1 MASESELLDYLKK
14 VTAELHETR
23 ERQRVAEEKAAE
35 PIAIVG
41 MACRFPGGVASA
53 EDLWQVVAEG
63 RDVIGDFPSDRG
75 WGVETLYDPDPA
87 RPDTSYVRSGGFL
100 TDAAGFDAEF
110 FGLSPRESLAMDPQ
124 QRLLLETSWELFEGL
139 GADPADLRGSRTGV
153 FVGAGTQGYVSAA
166 TQSAEE
172 VRGHLATGNALS
184 VASGRISYLF
194 GLEGP
199 SLTVDTACSSSL
211 VALHLAMQSLRR
223 GECSL
228 ALAGGTTVISSPL
241 VFVEFSRQRG
251 LAPDGRCKPFSASAD
266 GTGWAEGVGLIAVE
280 RLSDARRDGHPV
292 LALVRGS
299 AVNSDGASNG
309 LTAPNGP
316 AQQRVIRQALADAGL
331 SPAQID
337 AVEAHGTGTVLGDPI
352 EAQALQ
358 ATYGQRP
365 VEQPL
370 WLGSLKSNLGHT
382 QAAAGMAALIKMVQ
396 ALRHESL
403 PRTLHID
410 RPTPHVDWSDGAV
423 RLLTEA
429 RPWPAGERTRRAG
442 ISSFGISGTNS
453 HVIIE
458 EAPPEPDGTWPEPA
472 TGPVVWMVS
481 ARTGAALVDG
491 CARIAA
497 AVSTG
502 TAAGAS
508 AVEVATA
515 LAGRATRFAHRAAV
529 VGEDIETLAARLMS
543 APAADEAVEPV
554 AVTLRLTGEPAD
566 AADIRD
572 LRDAFPPFADALA
585 QVAAELTT
593 ATGEDVPAA
602 IEKDL
607 DGRLVSLTG
616 WLALLRMWRH
626 LGVQPVAGHGDAA
639 RAAAYLGGD
648 CTLHEALD
656 MDAAAPANAAEGEGP
671 TLESGFGPHTRWA
684 RTDFLAELARL
695 WEGGVPVDWRRVF
708 PRTAVRPVTLPP
720 YPFQRTRFWPD
731 EPSAANVATAGLQPA
746 GHPLLGALTT
756 TVDGAGVSAFGRLS
770 LSTHA
775 WLGDH
780 VVGGQVFLPG
790 TAFVELA
797 LHLGRVTG
805 CPGLDELV
813 LETPLVLAAE
823 GARLLRAEIG
833 GPDDQGRREIS
844 VYSREEGTAGEEGA
858 DGGDVW
864 IRHATGTLST
874 TVASAATRSAWPP
887 AGAQQLDITGLYD
900 RLSAAGLDY
909 GPRFQGLTQAWSD
922 GEALYAKVRLPD
934 EAHGQARRFA
944 LPPALSDA
952 VLHTLALRGGNES
965 TGMLPFLWQG
975 VTLHATGATELWAR
989 LRGGVDDIVT
999 LDLADGDGAPV
1010 ATVTGLTMRP
1020 IGSADS
1026 ARDAVRDNLFRVTWA
1041 DAGPAPEREHL
1052 RWTTVGGAG
1061 TPALWH
1067 DAVPD
1072 LRTAASLGAVLNGDE
1087 DPGEA
1092 VLVWWPNAETDPGAA
1107 VGKETRRAL
1116 GLLQDWLAD
1125 ERTGDSRLVVL
1136 TRGAVAATPVE
1147 RPDPAQ
1153 AAVWGLLRSAQSE
1166 HPGRLVL
1173 VDLDGRE
1180 SSCARLPAV
1189 LAHREAQYAV
1199 RDGEVLVPRL
1209 VPADLSMPPTTEP
1222 ETPDEGQ
1229 VLVAVR
1235 AVSGG
1240 GAAGSVL
1247 AAGPDVTDVAPGD
1260 RVLTGERVTD
1270 ERTVPVDA
1278 GTLRAVPAGWSYP
1291 RAASAAAYLRA
1302 AGVLALAPKDRPLL
1316 VHGVTT
1322 LLDHAVVA
1330 LARHRGLEVFATA
1343 APVPRALLRALGLD
1357 VGHLASSRTEE
1368 AAHVFAPALHE
1379 RPVGLVLNLPGED
1392 DSAEEPAAR
1401 AIRRLTADD
1410 TRFAAVRDFGTG
1422 PLPEALDE
1430 LPELPRPAAG
1440 EEEALSGSRVRTTAP
1455 AWDPLGT
1462 VLITGGTGGLGLRV
1476 ARHLVEVRGMRRL
1489 LLLSRRGAD
1498 TPGADR
1504 ALRELAGLGA
1514 DVWVHAGDLTDPAT
1528 VTAALASVPPEHPLT
1543 AVVHAAGVLD
1553 DGVLTALTPERL
1565 ETVLAPKAEA
1575 AWALHQ
1581 ATQDLDLAAF
1591 VLFSS
1596 AAGVIGAPGQG
1607 NYAAANAFLDAL
1619 AQHRRAAGL
1628 PAVSLAWGLWKEA
1641 TELTRDVTDADVG
1654 RMARAGLGALPTRLG
1669 LALFDAATTGDGDAL
1684 LVAAPFD
1691 RRTLRMRAG
1700 DPGLPTLLRQL
1711 AGVQDGGHDE
1721 DSASTLKT
1729 ELAGLPE
1736 AERRGRLVT
1745 LVRQLAA
1752 AVLGYGSAAAVA
1764 AGQTFTELGLDSL
1777 GAVELR
1783 SRLTAVTGLTLPA
1796 TLVFDFPTPAAL
1808 ADRLLVLLEP
1818 PAPVSPLDAEIDRL
1832 AETLSAQQPDGAELR
1847 RVTARLEALLWG
1859 WAGGHTA
1866 TSGQPPAQ
1874 DLDTVFEGES
1884 DEDIFA
1890 LVDQEL
1896 GTD

>member
-1 MASESELLDYLKK
+1 MASESELLGYLKK

-23 ERQRVAEEKAAE
+23 ERQRVAEEKATE
-35 PIAIVG
+35 PIAVVG

-63 RDVIGDFPSDRG
+63 RDVIGDFPADRG
-75 WGVETLYDPDPA
+75 WDVEALYDPDPA

-110 FGLSPRESLAMDPQ
+110 FGLSPREALAMDPQ

-139 GADPADLRGSRTGV
+139 GADPAGLTGSRTGV
-153 FVGAGTQGYVSAA
+153 FVGVGTQGYISAA
-166 TQSAEE
+166 TQSAED

-211 VALHLAMQSLRR
+211 VALHLAMQSLRS

-228 ALAGGTTVISSPL
+228 ALAGGATVISSPL

-266 GTGWAEGVGLIAVE
+266 GTGWAEGIGLIAVE
-280 RLSDARRDGHPV
+280 RLSDARRNGHPV
-292 LALVRGS
+292 LALIRGS

-331 SPAQID
+331 SPGQID

-365 VEQPL
+365 AEQPL

-396 ALRHESL
+396 ALRHELL

-429 RPWPAGERTRRAG
+429 QPWPAGQRTRRAG

-458 EAPPEPDGTWPEPA
+458 EAPPEPDGTPPEPA
-472 TGPVVWMVS
+472 AGPVVWMVS
-481 ARTGAALVDG
+481 ARTRAALQDQ

-502 TAAGAS
+502 TVAGAS

-515 LAGRATRFAHRAAV
+515 LAGRATRFTHRAAL
-529 VGEDIETLAARLMS
+529 VGEDTGTLVARLMN
-543 APAADEAVEPV
+543 APVAAEAVEPA
-554 AVTLRLTGEPAD
+554 AVTLRLTGEPAG

-572 LRDAFPPFADALA
+572 LRDAFPPFADALEQA
-585 QVAAELTT
+585 AAEVTA

-626 LGVQPVAGHGDAA
+626 LGVQPVAGWGDAA

-648 CTLHEALD
+648 RTLGEALD
-656 MDAAAPANAAEGEGP
+656 DVEAEVPEAFTEGEGL
-671 TLESGFGPHTRWA
+671 TLETGFGPHTRWG
-684 RTDFLAELARL
+684 RTEVLVELARL
-695 WEGGVPVDWRRVF
+695 WESGVPVDWSRVF
-708 PRTAVRPVTLPP
+708 PRTAARPAVPPP
-720 YPFQRTRFWPD
+720 YPFQHTRFWPD
-731 EPSAANVATAGLQPA
+731 EPSAADVATAGLQPA

-756 TVDGAGVSAFGRLS
+756 TVDGEGVSAFGRLS
-770 LSTHA
+770 LSAHA

-790 TAFVELA
+790 TAYVELA

-813 LETPLVLAAE
+813 LESPLVLAHE
-823 GARLLRAEIG
+823 GARLLRAEVG
-833 GPDDQGRREIS
+833 GPDDKGWREIS
-844 VYSREEGTAGEEGA
+844 VYSRKEGTADEEGEN
-858 DGGDVW
+858 DVW
-864 IRHATGTLST
+864 IRHATGTLSRT
-874 TVASAATRSAWPP
+874 EAPPAARSAWPP
-887 AGAQQLDITGLYD
+887 AGAKQLDVTGLYD

-909 GPRFQGLTQAWSD
+909 GPRFRGLSQAWSD
-922 GEALYAKVRLPD
+922 GEDLYAKVRLPD
-934 EAHGQARRFA
+934 EAHGQARRFG
-944 LPPALSDA
+944 LHPALSDA
-952 VLHTLALRGGNES
+952 ALHTLALRSEDEG
-965 TGMLPFLWQG
+965 TGLLPFLWQG
-975 VTLHATGATELWAR
+975 VTLHATGTTELWAR
-989 LRGGVDDIVT
+989 LRGGADGVVT

-1010 ATVTGLTMRP
+1010 ATVTGLTVRP
-1020 IGSADS
+1020 LGSAAS
-1026 ARDAVRDNLFRVTWA
+1026 AQDDAARDNLFRVTWA
-1041 DAGPAPEREHL
+1041 DAGPAPERDHR
-1052 RWTTVGGAG
+1052 RWTTVGGTD
-1061 TPALWH
+1061 TPARWH
-1067 DAVPD
+1067 DAVPA
-1072 LRTAASLGAVLNGDE
+1072 LRTAASLRAVLDGDE

-1092 VLVWWPNAETDPGAA
+1092 VLVWWSSAEPDPGAA
-1107 VGKETRRAL
+1107 VAEETRRAL
-1116 GLLQDWLAD
+1116 GLVQDWLAD

-1136 TRGAVAATPVE
+1136 TRGAVAAAPLE

-1166 HPGRLVL
+1166 HPSRFVL
-1173 VDLDGRE
+1173 VDLDGKE
-1180 SSCARLPAV
+1180 SSSARLSAV

-1209 VPADLSMPPTTEP
+1209 VPADLSMPSAAEP
-1222 ETPDEGQ
+1222 ETPEEGQ
-1229 VLVAVR
+1229 VLVALR

-1247 AAGPDVTDVAPGD
+1247 AVGPAVTDVAPGD

-1270 ERTVPVDA
+1270 ERTVLVDTR
-1278 GTLRAVPAGWSYP
+1278 TLRAVPAGWSYP

-1302 AGVLALAPKDRPLL
+1302 AGVLALAPQDRPVL
-1316 VHGVTT
+1316 VHDVTT
-1322 LLDHAVVA
+1322 LVDHAVVE
-1330 LARHRGLEVFATA
+1330 LAQHRGLEVFATA
-1343 APVPRALLRALGLD
+1343 APAPRALLRAVGLD
-1357 VGHLASSRTEE
+1357 AGHLASSRTEE
-1368 AAHVFAPALHE
+1368 AVHVFAPALRD

-1410 TRFAAVRDFGTG
+1410 TRFAAVRDLGTG

-1430 LPELPRPAAG
+1430 LRELPRPAAG
-1440 EEEALSGSRVRTTAP
+1440 EEEALSGSRVCTTAP

-1476 ARHLVEVRGMRRL
+1476 ARHLVEARGARRL
-1489 LLLSRRGAD
+1489 LLLSRRGTG
-1498 TPGADR
+1498 TPGAER
-1504 ALRELAGLGA
+1504 ALRELAALGA
-1514 DVWVHAGDLTDPAT
+1514 DVRVHAGDLTDPVT
-1528 VTAALASVPPEHPLT
+1528 ITAALASVPSEHPLT
-1543 AVVHAAGVLD
+1543 AVVHAAGVID
-1553 DGVLTALTPERL
+1553 DGVLTGLTPQRL
-1565 ETVLAPKAEA
+1565 ATVLAPKAEA
-1575 AWALHQ
+1575 AWALHE
-1581 ATQDLDLAAF
+1581 ATRDLDLAAF

-1619 AQHRRAAGL
+1619 AQRRRASGL
-1628 PAVSLAWGLWKEA
+1628 PAVSLAWGLWQEA

-1691 RRTLRMRAG
+1691 RRTLWTRAA
-1700 DPGLPTLLRQL
+1700 DPGLPTLLRRL
-1711 AGVQDGGHDE
+1711 AGVQDRGHDD

-1729 ELAGLPE
+1729 ELAGL
-1736 AERRGRLVT
+1736 AEVDRRGRLLT

-1752 AVLGYGSAAAVA
+1752 VVLGYGSATAVA

-1783 SRLTAVTGLTLPA
+1783 SRLTSATGLTLPA

-1818 PAPVSPLDAEIDRL
+1818 PAPVSPLHAEIDRL
-1832 AETLSAQQPDGAELR
+1832 AETLAAQQPDDAERR
-1847 RVTARLEALLWG
+1847 RVTARLEALLWA
-1859 WAGGHTA
+1859 WADGHTD

-1874 DLDTVFEGES
+1874 DLETVFEGES